1 MSLTLASVLT
11 QFGNDVP
18 DSIDTPEIVW
28 SAFLPLLI
36 LAGGAILLLT
46 AASLVPFMKRTG
58 ALTAATAGIGLAS
71 LASCVFVWQR
81 VQDPTRGPLSV
92 VSGAIAVDGFTVV
105 VMGAISASVI
115 LGALFFD
122 GYMRREEM
130 QGPELFVLM
139 LLSASGGAIMASA
152 NDLIV
157 MFLGLE
163 TLSIATYVM
172 TSMHRRRSTSQ
183 EAGFK
188 YFILGAFSSAFFLY
202 GIAMIYGATGSTN
215 LVTIAEFL
223 ASNVL
228 LRDGLLMMGMA
239 MLLVGFGFKIA
250 AAPFHSWTPDVYQG
264 APTVV
269 TGYMAAAVK
278 IGAFAALVRVFH
290 LALGSYAVDW
300 QPVIYALALLSMAV
314 GATLAIVQTNVKRM
328 LGYSW
333 ISHAG
338 IMLVGIQAAND
349 RGAEATLFYLV
360 VYAFMIA
367 GSFGVIGLVT
377 GPGDTRSDL
386 VDFRGLSKRRPGLAL
401 VFTVFLLSQ
410 AGIPTTSGFFAK
422 FYIIGAAIDARSF
435 WLGLAVMLT
444 SVVAAVL
451 YLRVIVA
458 MYLSVEEGEAVEGPR
473 VPIPR
478 TAALA
483 LAIAVTVTMVVGVLP
498 GLLLDVVQ
506 DADAILVAF

>member
-1 MSLTLASVLT
+1 MISSLLAQVDPIGSTPQALE
-11 QFGNDVP
+11 
-18 DSIDTPEIVW
+18 TPEIVW

-36 LAGGAILLLT
+36 LAAGAILLLT
-46 AASLVPFMKRTG
+46 VSSIVPFMKHTG
-58 ALTAATAGIGLAS
+58 WITAATVGIGGSALVA
-71 LASCVFVWQR
+71 CYPVWQR
-81 VQDPTRGPLSV
+81 VQDPSRGPLSV
-92 VSGAIAVDGFTVV
+92 VSGAISVDGFTVV
-105 VMGAISASVI
+105 VTGAIAASVI
-115 LGALFFD
+115 IGALFFD
-122 GYMRREEM
+122 GYMRREGIHGAEM
-130 QGPELFVLM
+130 YVLM
-139 LLSASGGAIMASA
+139 LLSATGGAIMASA

-202 GIAMIYGATGSTN
+202 GIAMIYGATGTTN
-215 LVTIAEFL
+215 LVEVSEFL
-223 ASNVL
+223 STQVL
-228 LRDGLLMMGMA
+228 LRDGLLLIGMA
-239 MLLVGFGFKIA
+239 MLIVGFGFKIA

-290 LALGSYAVDW
+290 LAFGSYSVDW
-300 QPVIYALALLSMAV
+300 QPVIYGLAVLSMIV
-314 GATLAIVQTNVKRM
+314 GASLAIVQTNVKRM

-367 GSFGVIGLVT
+367 GSFGVMSLVT
-377 GPGDTRSDL
+377 GEGDARSDITH
-386 VDFRGLSKRRPGLAL
+386 FKGLSKRRPILA
-401 VFTVFLLSQ
+401 VAFTVFLLSQ
-410 AGIPTTSGFFAK
+410 AGIPTTAGFFAK
-422 FYIIGAAIDARSF
+422 FYIIGAAIEARSF
-435 WLGLAVMLT
+435 WLAIAVMLT
-444 SVVAAVL
+444 SVVAAVF

-458 MYLSVEEGEAVEGPR
+458 MWLADEDEIEDRSR
-473 VPIPR
+473 IPIPA
-478 TAALA
+478 TAGV
-483 LAIAVTVTMVVGVLP
+483 AIAVAVAVTMTVGILP
-498 GLLLDVVQ
+498 SILLDVVQ
-506 DADAILVAF
+506 DAEAVLVAFD

>member
-1 MSLTLASVLT
+1 MIASLFAQV
-11 QFGNDVP
+11 DPVVP
-18 DSIDTPEIVW
+18 EALETPEIVW

-36 LAGGAILLLT
+36 LAAGAILLLT
-46 AASLVPFMKRTG
+46 VSSIVPFMKRTG
-58 ALTAATAGIGLAS
+58 WITATTVGIGGAALIA
-71 LASCVFVWQR
+71 CYPVWQR

-105 VMGAISASVI
+105 VTGAIAASVI
-115 LGALFFD
+115 VAALFFD
-122 GYMRREEM
+122 GYMRREGIPGAEM
-130 QGPELFVLM
+130 YVLM
-139 LLSASGGAIMASA
+139 LLSATGGAIMASA

-202 GIAMIYGATGSTN
+202 GIAMIYGATGTTN
-215 LVTIAEFL
+215 LVEVSEFL
-223 ASNVL
+223 TSQVL
-228 LRDGLLMMGMA
+228 LRDGLLLLGMGM
-239 MLLVGFGFKIA
+239 LIVGFGFKIA

-290 LALGSYAVDW
+290 LALGTYSVDW
-300 QPVIYALALLSMAV
+300 QPVIYGLAVLSMVV
-314 GATLAIVQTNVKRM
+314 GASLAIVQTNVKRM

-360 VYAFMIA
+360 VYSFMIA
-367 GSFGVIGLVT
+367 GSFGVMSLVT
-377 GPGDTRSDL
+377 GEGDARSDIT
-386 VDFRGLSKRRPGLAL
+386 DFKGLSKRRPILA
-401 VFTVFLLSQ
+401 VAFTVFLLSQ

-422 FYIIGAAIDARSF
+422 FYIIGAAIEARSF
-435 WLGLAVMLT
+435 WLAIAVMLT
-444 SVVAAVL
+444 SVVAAVF

-458 MYLSVEEGEAVEGPR
+458 MWLTDDDEIKDRSR
-473 VPIPR
+473 IPIPV
-478 TAALA
+478 TAGVAI
-483 LAIAVTVTMVVGVLP
+483 AIAVTVTMAVGVLP
-498 GLLLDVVQ
+498 SILLDIVQ
-506 DADAILVAF
+506 DAEAVLVAFD